1 MTNAKANFDR
11 LVEAVRE
18 MRAAQ
23 REWFSTHNGAKLY
36 ESKRREREVDAL
48 LVEIDNYGKPKQ
60 GELL

>member
-1 MTNAKANFDR
+1 MRKLKRTECVILP
-11 LVEAVRE
+11 LVLKRRWYDMIASGE
-18 MRAAQ
+18 
-23 REWFSTHNGAKLY
+23 KLY